1 MAGIM
6 THNSI
11 LIRQGDSFDIVMQ
24 FKNKN
29 GTPIDISESKILLT
43 VQDKDKI
50 LKFKIIGEI
59 IDGVNGKARIKILP
73 KHSEQEAG
81 IYAANIEIIFKNGDV
96 HTIFPQDLTS
106 NAIFQIS
113 EEVSDDGNK
122 YF

>member
-29 GTPIDISESKILLT
+29 GSPLDINGSKIFLT
-43 VQDKDKI
+43 VEDENKM
-50 LKFKIIGEI
+50 LKFKIVGEI
-59 IDGVNGKARIKILP
+59 IDAVNGKARIKILP
-73 KHSEQEAG
+73 KHSRQKAG
-81 IYAANIEIIFKNGDV
+81 IYAANIEIVFKNGDV
-96 HTIFPQDLTS
+96 HTIFPQDLSS

-113 EEVSDDGNK
+113 AEVGDDGN
-122 YF
+122 

>member
-11 LIRQGDSFDIVMQ
+11 LIRRGDSFDIVMQ

-29 GTPIDISESKILLT
+29 GAPLDISESKILLT

-73 KHSEQEAG
+73 KHSGQEVG

-113 EEVSDDGNK
+113 DEVSDDGN
-122 YF
+122 